1 MVKYYK
7 KNKKINKKI
16 FLKAFSLLT
25 FIAGVLT
32 AAYVFLPLISWQIY
46 FAPVF
51 ANQEI
56 NAPIPSSTIVS
67 AKSITSLLSQAQE
80 NLSGVDFTNAQNWFP
95 TYKYQKNEQPE
106 VEFYKLTIPTLDIED
121 ALVSTVDTDVGK
133 HLINYGGTAIPPE
146 KGNAVI
152 FGHSS
157 LPQLYKKSDYK
168 TIFANLYKLLPGD
181 RIKITVGKK
190 TYKYKIENITIVDPN
205 NTSVLEQSYDDSFL
219 TLVTCTPP
227 GTTWKRLVIK
237 SRMEKI

>member
-16 FLKAFSLLT
+16 ILKTLSLLA
-25 FIAGVLT
+25 IALG
-32 AAYVFLPLISWQIY
+32 AIIASYVFFPLVSWQIY

-56 NAPIPSSTIVS
+56 NAPIPKNTIVS
-67 AKSITSLLSQAQE
+67 ANSIASLLSQAQE
-80 NLSGVDFTNAQNWFP
+80 SLSGTNFEDATNWFP
-95 TYKYQKNEQPE
+95 TYKYQKNDRPD
-106 VEFYKLTIPTLDIED
+106 VEFYKISIPSLDIKG
-121 ALVSTVDTDVGK
+121 ALVSTIDTDVGK
-133 HLINYGGTAIPPE
+133 HLVNYGGTAIPPE

-157 LPQLYKKSDYK
+157 LPQLYNENDYK

-181 RIKITVGKK
+181 RITVTVGKK
-190 TYKYKIENITIVDPN
+190 TYRYRIENITIVDPN
-205 NTSVLEQSYDDSFL
+205 NTSVLEQNYDDSFL

-237 SRMEKI
+237 SRMETT